1 MSRPQDEQG
10 EGYSRRL
17 LEALI
22 MGEVARDRTEHL
34 PAEDVE
40 TWPREELTWSH
51 LRATIER
58 TGNLESKAVSLVLDL
73 ERALLALS
81 TQHPEAASAVV
92 TQLMLEP
99 EASTLHQVYNVDRR
113 GRPVDPERWIRKS
126 VAWMSAYLS
135 GLPVSADKGKASC
148 EAAWRRAR

>member
-1 MSRPQDEQG
+1 
-10 EGYSRRL
+10 
-17 LEALI
+17 
-22 MGEVARDRTEHL
+22 MGDVARDPSEHV
-34 PAEDVE
+34 PADGIE
-40 TWPREELTWSH
+40 TWPREELTWSR
-51 LRATIER
+51 LRASIER

-81 TQHPEAASAVV
+81 THHPEAASAVV

-99 EASTLHQVYNVDRR
+99 EPSTLAQVYNVDRR
-113 GRPVDPERWIRKS
+113 GRPVDPQRWIRKS

-135 GLPVSADKGKASC
+135 GLPVSAEKGKASC